1 MYTQVLYFHDV
12 NRNAI
17 HGHNIRPALYAS
29 AAHAASCRPC
39 MAPAT
44 HERVIETLPR
54 DLVAGIHQIR
64 TYRNGRHTAYQMSC
78 ASAIGACC
86 SDSGHACEH
95 SCSCSKVLRRPLP
108 AKQDAAI
115 PRYIVEVCSCSC
127 IGCGCTDPEE
137 KLAYLGDWT
146 PTFSFR

>member
-1 MYTQVLYFHDV
+1 MYTPSCTFHDV
-12 NRNAI
+12 DPYDIPEVN
-17 HGHNIRPALYAS
+17 NIPPVYTSTAQ
-29 AAHAASCRPC
+29 AASCWPRL
-39 MAPAT
+39 APAM
-44 HERVIETLPR
+44 HKLSNR
-54 DLVAGIHQIR
+54 DTSAWLVAGINQSW
-64 TYRNGRHTAYQMSC
+64 TYPNGNHTAYQMSC

-108 AKQDAAI
+108 AKQDAAT
-115 PRYIVEVCSCSC
+115 PSYIVEVCSCSC